1 MANWTQVDI
10 YTSSQGI
17 DVVSAMLSNMNLGS
31 IAIQDAE
38 DFKNFLNAKDVYWDY
53 IEDDLMKLT
62 TAPTIVTV
70 YLSQLEQG
78 KQQLVELGEQLDT
91 LREQDKAGA
100 LGPLTFTVQTVQ
112 EEDWATAWKEFYH
125 PQEIGKHLLI
135 CPSWQR
141 CTPKA
146 EQVVVQMD
154 PGMAFGTGT
163 HESTKL
169 CLEAL
174 HALAEENGGK
184 VAADRVLDIGCGS
197 GILAVSALRLGAKQ
211 AEGVDIDQVAV
222 KTAIENAALNQVEN
236 RASFQVGSLTDKAS
250 GQYDIIFANI
260 VADIIISLAP
270 EIPKFLTE
278 KGSFTTSG
286 IIDERGEEVKAA
298 LLSAGFTITNTG
310 EDKGWVAFQ
319 AQKRKEE
326 H

>member
-1 MANWTQVDI
+1 MAHWTQVDI
-10 YTSSQGI
+10 HTSSQGI
-17 DVVSAMLSNMNLGS
+17 DAVSAMLTKMNLGS

-78 KQQLVELGEQLDT
+78 KQQLVELGKKLDT
-91 LREQDKAGA
+91 LKEQDKEGA
-100 LGPLTFTVQTVQ
+100 FGPLTFTVQTVR

-135 CPSWQR
+135 CPSWQS
-141 CTPKA
+141 CAPKTG
-146 EQVVVQMD
+146 QVVVQMD

-174 HALAEENGGK
+174 NALAEKNGGR
-184 VAADRVLDIGCGS
+184 VEADRVLDIGCGS

-211 AEGVDIDQVAV
+211 AEGVDIDEVAV
-222 KTAIENAALNQVEN
+222 KTATENATLNQVED

-260 VADIIISLAP
+260 VADIIISLAS
-270 EIPKFLTE
+270 EIPKFLTDT
-278 KGSFTTSG
+278 GSFITSG
-286 IIDERGEEVKAA
+286 IIEERAEEVKGA
-298 LLSAGFTITNTG
+298 LLSSGLEIINTG
-310 EDKGWVAFQ
+310 EEKGWVTFH

-326 H
+326 R